1 MSFVLYYLIPFVV
14 VFFGCPFVYTLF
26 GIFIGIQLLGIWVLS
41 DHPEKPKEPE
51 TKWDECPNLPYEVV
65 QELWNERDPN
75 IDYEL
80 KEDDFS

>member
-1 MSFVLYYLIPFVV
+1 MNFVIGYLIPFIV
-14 VFFGCPFVYTLF
+14 VFFGCPLVYTLLGIWF
-26 GIFIGIQLLGIWVLS
+26 GIQFLGIWVLS
-41 DHPEKPKEPE
+41 DHPEKPKESE

>member
-1 MSFVLYYLIPFVV
+1 MSNPPYIDQNSFIIFQIPY
-14 VFFGCPFVYTLF
+14 PK
-26 GIFIGIQLLGIWVLS
+26 
-41 DHPEKPKEPE
+41 KPKESE

>member
-1 MSFVLYYLIPFVV
+1 MNFVIGYLIPFVV
-14 VFFGCPFVYTLF
+14 VFFGCPLVYTLL
-26 GIFIGIQLLGIWVLS
+26 GIWFGIQLLGIWVLS
-41 DHPEKPKEPE
+41 DHPKKTKEPE

>member
-1 MSFVLYYLIPFVV
+1 MNFVIGYLIPFVV
-14 VFFGCPFVYTLF
+14 VFFGCPLVYTLL
-26 GIFIGIQLLGIWVLS
+26 GIWFGIQLLGIWVLS
-41 DHPEKPKEPE
+41 DHPEKFKEPE

>member
-1 MSFVLYYLIPFVV
+1 MNFIIGYLIPFIV
-14 VFFGCPFVYTLF
+14 VFFGCPFVYTLL
-26 GIFIGIQLLGIWVLS
+26 GIWFGIQLLGIWVLS
-41 DHPEKPKEPE
+41 DHPEKPKESE

-65 QELWNERDPN
+65 RELWNERDPN

>member
-1 MSFVLYYLIPFVV
+1 MNFIIGYLIPFII
-14 VFFGCPFVYTLF
+14 VFFGCPFVYTLL
-26 GIFIGIQLLGIWVLS
+26 GIWFGIQLLGIWVLS
-41 DHPEKPKEPE
+41 DHPEKPKPE